1 MSVYVVDIQDEY
13 GVADFPTGRV
23 IDAIHNVLVRHEVE
37 EGTAVTAV
45 ITDDEHVRSLN
56 AEFRGVDTPTDILSF
71 PADPLPEEIEG
82 EAPYLGDLIIAYPYT
97 LHEAAEAGHDIADEL
112 VLLVIHGTLHLL
124 GYDHDNEEH
133 QDAMWAEQ
141 AEALAAAGV
150 AVEVPRFTFGDNVD
164 V

>member
-1 MSVYVVDIQDEY
+1 VSVYVVDIQDEY
-13 GVADFPTGRV
+13 GVADFPTARV

-37 EGTAVTAV
+37 EGTAVTVV

-56 AEFRGVDTPTDILSF
+56 AEFRGVDAPTDILSF

-82 EAPYLGDLIIAYPYT
+82 EAPYLGDLIIGYPYT

-124 GYDHDNEEH
+124 GYDHDDEEH
-133 QDAMWAEQ
+133 QDVMWAEQ
-141 AEALAAAGV
+141 AKALAAAGV
-150 AVEVPRFTFGDNVD
+150 AIEVPRFTFGDNVD